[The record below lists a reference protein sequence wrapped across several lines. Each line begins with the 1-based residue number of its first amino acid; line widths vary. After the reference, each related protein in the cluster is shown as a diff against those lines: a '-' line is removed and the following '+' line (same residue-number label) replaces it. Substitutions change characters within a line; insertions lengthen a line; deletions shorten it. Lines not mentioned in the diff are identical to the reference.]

1 MGSAQVGNIPVMKM
15 NPPQKFGDVLV
26 DFVEGENVL
35 PVEQQICP
43 PTPEGD
49 VGNPNL
55 GVRGQVS

>member
-1 MGSAQVGNIPVMKM
+1 M
-15 NPPQKFGDVLV
+15 NSPQKFGDVLV

-35 PVEQQICP
+35 PAKQLVRP